1 MLLEL
6 DFSDAIPVY
15 RQIRNQI
22 VRAIAEGGLAPG
34 ERLPTVRAL
43 ASECGINVMT
53 ASKAYQLLKQEGH
66 VRGDRRGGTF
76 VAEPASGS
84 ATKATN
90 WRASMRI
97 TPRDKHVPGARC
109 SQSTLRLPA
118 QILCCGH
125 ASTISGGRNLS
136 NASTSSPMTLRAR
149 RAARDSDGGQRDR
162 SAHDI
167 PAASA

>member
-76 VAEPASGS
+76 VAEPDAGSGPS
-84 ATKATN
+84 
-90 WRASMRI
+90 
-97 TPRDKHVPGARC
+97 PGAVEA
-109 SQSTLRLPA
+109 LRLQLDELVAGGMPREEVLA
-118 QILCCGH
+118 LC
-125 ASTISGGRNLS
+125 GRLLDGVR
-136 NASTSSPMTLRAR
+136 PRRERGLR
-149 RAARDSDGGQRDR
+149 
-162 SAHDI
+162 
-167 PAASA
+167 

>member
-34 ERLPTVRAL
+34 ERLPTVRA
-43 ASECGINVMT
+43 MT

-76 VAEPASGS
+76 VAEPDAGSGPS
-84 ATKATN
+84 
-90 WRASMRI
+90 
-97 TPRDKHVPGARC
+97 PGAVEA
-109 SQSTLRLPA
+109 LRLQLDELVAGGMPREEVLA
-118 QILCCGH
+118 LC
-125 ASTISGGRNLS
+125 GRLLDGVRS
-136 NASTSSPMTLRAR
+136 RRERGLR
-149 RAARDSDGGQRDR
+149 
-162 SAHDI
+162 
-167 PAASA
+167 

>member
-53 ASKAYQLLKQEGH
+53 ASKAYQLLKQEQE
-66 VRGDRRGGTF
+66 RE
-76 VAEPASGS
+76 AEE
-84 ATKATN
+84 
-90 WRASMRI
+90 
-97 TPRDKHVPGARC
+97 
-109 SQSTLRLPA
+109 
-118 QILCCGH
+118 
-125 ASTISGGRNLS
+125 
-136 NASTSSPMTLRAR
+136 
-149 RAARDSDGGQRDR
+149 AAAADAAVQDEAEAAADGGEATQAETETEITADPDKKTVWKKE
-162 SAHDI
+162 H
-167 PAASA
+167 

>member
-84 ATKATN
+84 GP
-90 WRASMRI
+90 S
-97 TPRDKHVPGARC
+97 PGAVEA
-109 SQSTLRLPA
+109 LRLQLDELVAGGMPREEVLA
-118 QILCCGH
+118 LC
-125 ASTISGGRNLS
+125 GRLLDGVPS
-136 NASTSSPMTLRAR
+136 R
-149 RAARDSDGGQRDR
+149 RERGQR
-162 SAHDI
+162 
-167 PAASA
+167 

>member
-22 VRAIAEGGLAPG
+22 VRARAEGGLAPG

-66 VRGDRRGGTF
+66 VRGDRHEGHELAC
-76 VAEPASGS
+76 VHAHHPSGQ
-84 ATKATN
+84 TC
-90 WRASMRI
+90 
-97 TPRDKHVPGARC
+97 PRSPL
-109 SQSTLRLPA
+109 QS
-118 QILCCGH
+118 I
-125 ASTISGGRNLS
+125 
-136 NASTSSPMTLRAR
+136 NASFTRANPLLRTR
-149 RAARDSDGGQRDR
+149 Q
-162 SAHDI
+162 HH
-167 PAASA
+167 